1 MSYQDE
7 VLDRIF
13 MITER
18 VIVFDG
24 LDDIF
29 SHIVR
34 TSLTLTNADAI
45 TIRVFNIETGFL
57 EIAHSAGVTESFVNQ
72 PAIRVGEGIIGN
84 TVLESKPF
92 STSDTTQE
100 VLCKNSDLAKAEGI
114 KAMMCVPMNSKEST
128 LGCITV
134 YRKTNKEFAEH
145 DLMLLS
151 IFSAEAVEAIEK
163 ARLIT
168 ELKKQATTDPL
179 TGLFNKR
186 AIIEKLQSEI
196 DRSKRHK
203 QSTAILFIDIDN
215 FKTYNDSDGHLMGDK
230 LLHDFTALLH
240 KHCRTEDILGRFGG
254 DEFIVIAPQSSL
266 SGATSLAEKL
276 CREVE
281 KHDFISSNINRPFNT
296 TCSIGIALY
305 PEQSDNYEEL
315 MDKADKALF
324 ISKRSGRNRATVWQ
338 EATDNTAGV

>member
-1 MSYQDE
+1 
-7 VLDRIF
+7 
-13 MITER
+13 
-18 VIVFDG
+18 
-24 LDDIF
+24 
-29 SHIVR
+29 
-34 TSLTLTNADAI
+34 TNAEAI

-57 EIAHSAGVTESFVNQ
+57 EIAHSSGVTENFINQ
-72 PAIRVGEGIIGN
+72 APIRVGEGIIGN
-84 TVLESKPF
+84 TVLENKPF
-92 STSDTTQE
+92 STPDATQE
-100 VLCKNSDLAKAEGI
+100 ALCKNTDFARSEGI
-114 KAMMCVPMNSKEST
+114 KAMMCVPMNSKENT
-128 LGCITV
+128 IGCITV
-134 YRKTNKEFAEH
+134 YRKTNNEFAEH

-163 ARLIT
+163 ARLIA

-203 QSTAILFIDIDN
+203 HSTAILFIDIDN

-240 KHCRTEDILGRFGG
+240 KHCRTEDLLGRFGG

-266 SGATSLAEKL
+266 TGALSLAKKL
-276 CREVE
+276 CKEVE
-281 KHDFISSNINRPFNT
+281 QYDFISSNMNQPFKT

-305 PEQSDNYEEL
+305 PEHSDNYEDL
-315 MDKADKALF
+315 MEKADKALF
-324 ISKRSGRNRATVWQ
+324 ISKRGGRNRATVWQ
-338 EATDNTAGV
+338 ENTDNTAGA